1 MRNGNF
7 LKMCVSEIRVKR
19 IGVNQGLEML
29 KLWYF
34 FSLSTFVS
42 LRMVPGSKVNEV
54 RSYLDVV

>member
-1 MRNGNF
+1 
-7 LKMCVSEIRVKR
+7 MCVSEIRVKR